1 MNLHRLKAMSP
12 CRLLPALLTGLLITA
27 AASGCRKSTS
37 HTSTLSAGPDTL
49 IAGTVIT
56 SAGSWSARTP
66 NGSTKL
72 DVTVSGTS
80 VNWTIFTE
88 DKIGN
93 FGASGGSSSSGSG
106 MGLSSPADPWFV
118 FVETPSRFWMFDG
131 KDELAYRFRNDGGGS
146 GGGQSIFSGKLLP
159 GSPPVP
165 RELVLQLPPELQKQF
180 PHVEPASKRPSL

>member
-1 MNLHRLKAMSP
+1 MSHS
-12 CRLLPALLTGLLITA
+12 RLLPALLSGLLIIA
-27 AASGCRKSTS
+27 AATGCRKSTS
-37 HTSTLSAGPDTL
+37 HTSSTSSTSPDTL

-66 NGSTKL
+66 HGSTKL
-72 DVTVSGTS
+72 NVTVSGSS

-88 DKIGN
+88 EKISN

-146 GGGQSIFSGKLLP
+146 GGGQSVSNGKLLP

>member
-1 MNLHRLKAMSP
+1 MSRNRLTV
-12 CRLLPALLTGLLITA
+12 LLLTGLLIVVTA
-27 AASGCRKSTS
+27 TGCRKSTS

-66 NGSTKL
+66 HGSTKL
-72 DVTVSGTS
+72 DLSVSGTS
-80 VNWTIFTE
+80 VNWTITTE
-88 DKIGN
+88 EKIGK
-93 FGASGGSSSSGSG
+93 FGSSGGSSGSG

-118 FVETPSRFWMFDG
+118 FVESPSRLWMFDG

-180 PHVEPASKRPSL
+180 PDVEPAGKRPSL

>member
-1 MNLHRLKAMSP
+1 MSSS
-12 CRLLPALLTGLLITA
+12 RFLPALLTGLLITA
-27 AASGCRKSTS
+27 AASGCRKSTT

-49 IAGTVIT
+49 IAGTVIK
-56 SAGSWSARTP
+56 SAGSWTARTP
-66 NGSTKL
+66 QGSTKL
-72 DVTVSGTS
+72 DLTVSGTS

-88 DKIGN
+88 EKIGN

-146 GGGQSIFSGKLLP
+146 GGGQSIFNGKLLP